1 MTQLRLLSQEMQAN
15 KVLKKRKKVK
25 LLKYKIPKKLRNSR
39 QDKKDIFSDSQ
50 YVIMVYSNGN

>member
-15 KVLKKRKKVK
+15 KVLKKLKKVK

-39 QDKKDIFSDSQ
+39 QDKKDIFCDSQ
-50 YVIMVYSNGN
+50 YVIMVYSNAN